1 MFHLVIKVKTMKK
14 PSNKGNVEAVE
25 TAVEEAVTVSTFE
38 QAVAAIPAKERRTF
52 NESEF
57 AKIVDIQFPN
67 TYEEV
72 VGLVKTLGSNEIFAL
87 CIKVGKQEVV
97 RVAKLFL
104 ENADN
109 LRPSAVAGLKS
120 ASGGKTAYFA
130 GCLTYS
136 LLSFKKHNS

>member
-1 MFHLVIKVKTMKK
+1 MFHLVIKVKIMSK
-14 PSNKGNVEAVE
+14 PSKKGKGAVVE
-25 TAVEEAVTVSTFE
+25 TVVEEAVVVAAFE
-38 QAVAAIPAKERRTF
+38 QAIAAIPDKEHRTF

-57 AKIVDIQFPN
+57 AKIADIQFPD

-72 VGLVKTLGSNEIFAL
+72 VDLVKTLGSNEIFAL
-87 CIKVGKQEVV
+87 CTKVGKQEVT

-104 ENADN
+104 DNAKD